1 MQVPMYE
8 LSVPMLINML
18 ENLSKILNKAQRFAD
33 KRKIDSTVYV
43 NSRLIA
49 DMYPLSRQIQIGTDM
64 VRKGIGRLA
73 EKNAPSYA
81 DNEKT
86 IKQLQSRITKTI
98 HFLKKIKPEHMAGSE
113 NKYIEFFIRDKKFTF
128 KNGEDYLK
136 RWIIP
141 HFFFHM
147 TTTYNIL
154 RMNGVNLGKWD
165 FTGKF

>member
-8 LSVPMLINML
+8 LSVPMIINML

-33 KRKIDSTVYV
+33 KRKIDSTIYV

-73 EKNAPSYA
+73 GKNAPSYS

-98 HFLKKIKPEHMAGSE
+98 SFLKKLNLLRWQGLKTNTSNFLFEIKNLPSKMV
-113 NKYIEFFIRDKKFTF
+113 K
-128 KNGEDYLK
+128 
-136 RWIIP
+136 II
-141 HFFFHM
+141 
-147 TTTYNIL
+147 
-154 RMNGVNLGKWD
+154 
-165 FTGKF
+165 

>member
-18 ENLSKILNKAQRFAD
+18 ENLLKILNKAQRFAD

-73 EKNAPSYA
+73 GKNAPSYA

-98 HFLKKIKPEHMAGSE
+98 NFLKKI
-113 NKYIEFFIRDKKFTF
+113 F
-128 KNGEDYLK
+128 
-136 RWIIP
+136 
-141 HFFFHM
+141 
-147 TTTYNIL
+147 
-154 RMNGVNLGKWD
+154 
-165 FTGKF
+165 

>member
-1 MQVPMYE
+1 MESPMYA
-8 LSVPMLINML
+8 LSVPMIINML
-18 ENLSKILNKAQRFAD
+18 ENLLKILTKAQRFAD
-33 KRKIDSTVYV
+33 KRNIDSKIYV

-49 DMYPLSRQIQIGTDM
+49 DMFPLSRQIQIGTDM
-64 VRKGIGRLA
+64 VRKGVGRLA
-73 EKNAPSYA
+73 GKEAPNYQ

-86 IKQLQSRITKTI
+86 IKQLQTRITKTI
-98 HFLKKIKPEHMAGSE
+98 NFLKKIKPANMVDSE
-113 NKYIEFFIRDKKFTF
+113 NKYIEFSIRDKKFTF

-136 RWIIP
+136 KWIIP
-141 HFFFHM
+141 HFFFHV

>member
-8 LSVPMLINML
+8 LSVPMIINML

-33 KRKIDSTVYV
+33 KRKIDSTIYI

-73 EKNAPSYA
+73 GKNAPSYS

-86 IKQLQSRITKTI
+86 IKQLQSRISAVITI
-98 HFLKKIKPEHMAGSE
+98 RTRLLMPVISP
-113 NKYIEFFIRDKKFTF
+113 NKW
-128 KNGEDYLK
+128 ED
-136 RWIIP
+136 P
-141 HFFFHM
+141 
-147 TTTYNIL
+147 
-154 RMNGVNLGKWD
+154 G
-165 FTGKF
+165 